1 MNKITTVLL
10 TLLFLTSC
18 GYTPIYSSKNFDFKL
33 ENVINFKKDRLNN
46 KVRKRLQNF
55 SNQESLK
62 VISLK
67 IDVKKEIN
75 ILSKNSKGDPSRY
88 EMVVDIGL
96 AVTFNENENISK
108 SFQESFN
115 YSVNTNRFELSQ
127 YEKEI
132 EDLLIDKN
140 IDRIIIYLTKV

>member
-18 GYTPIYSSKNFDFKL
+18 GYTPIYSSKNFDFRL
-33 ENVINFKKDRLNN
+33 ENVINLKNDRLHN
-46 KVRKRLQNF
+46 KVRKGLQNF
-55 SNQESLK
+55 SNQKSLK

-88 EMVVDIGL
+88 EMVVNISL

-108 SFQESFN
+108 TFQESFN
-115 YSVNTNRFELSQ
+115 YNINKNRFELSQ
-127 YEKEI
+127 YEREI

>member
-18 GYTPIYSSKNFDFKL
+18 GYTPIYSSKNFDFEL

>member
-33 ENVINFKKDRLNN
+33 ENVINLKNDQLHN

-88 EMVVDIGL
+88 EMVVNISL

-108 SFQESFN
+108 TFQESFN
-115 YSVNTNRFELSQ
+115 YNINKNRFELSQ
-127 YEKEI
+127 YEREI

>member
-18 GYTPIYSSKNFDFKL
+18 GYTPIYSNKNFDFKL
-33 ENVINFKKDRLNN
+33 ENVINLKNDQLHN

-75 ILSKNSKGDPSRY
+75 ILSKNSKGDPARY
-88 EMVVDIGL
+88 EMVVNIGL

-115 YSVNTNRFELSQ
+115 YNININRFELSQ

>member
-18 GYTPIYSSKNFDFKL
+18 GYTPIYSSKNFDFRL
-33 ENVINFKKDRLNN
+33 ENVINLKNDRLHN
-46 KVRKRLQNF
+46 KVRKGLQNF
-55 SNQESLK
+55 SNQKSLK

-75 ILSKNSKGDPSRY
+75 ILSKNSKGDPARY
-88 EMVVDIGL
+88 EMVVNISL

-108 SFQESFN
+108 TFQESFN
-115 YSVNTNRFELSQ
+115 YNINKNRFELSQ
-127 YEKEI
+127 YEREI

>member
-1 MNKITTVLL
+1 ML

-18 GYTPIYSSKNFDFKL
+18 GYTPIYSSKNFDFRL
-33 ENVINFKKDRLNN
+33 ENVINLKNDRLHN
-46 KVRKRLQNF
+46 KVRKGLQNF
-55 SNQESLK
+55 SNQKSLK

-88 EMVVDIGL
+88 EMVVNISL

-108 SFQESFN
+108 TFQESFN
-115 YSVNTNRFELSQ
+115 YNINKNRFELSQ
-127 YEKEI
+127 YEREI

>member
-33 ENVINFKKDRLNN
+33 ENVINLKNDRLHN
-46 KVRKRLQNF
+46 KVRKGLQNF
-55 SNQESLK
+55 SNQKSLK

-88 EMVVDIGL
+88 EMVVNISL

-108 SFQESFN
+108 TFQESFN
-115 YSVNTNRFELSQ
+115 YNINKNRFELSQ
-127 YEKEI
+127 YEREI

>member
-33 ENVINFKKDRLNN
+33 ENVINLKNDQLHN

-75 ILSKNSKGDPSRY
+75 ILSKNSKGDPARY
-88 EMVVDIGL
+88 EMVVNIGL

-115 YSVNTNRFELSQ
+115 YNININRFELSQ

>member
-33 ENVINFKKDRLNN
+33 ENVINLKNDRLHN
-46 KVRKRLQNF
+46 KVRKGLQNF
-55 SNQESLK
+55 SNQKSLK

-88 EMVVDIGL
+88 EMVVNISL

-108 SFQESFN
+108 TFQESFN
-115 YSVNTNRFELSQ
+115 YNININRFELSQ